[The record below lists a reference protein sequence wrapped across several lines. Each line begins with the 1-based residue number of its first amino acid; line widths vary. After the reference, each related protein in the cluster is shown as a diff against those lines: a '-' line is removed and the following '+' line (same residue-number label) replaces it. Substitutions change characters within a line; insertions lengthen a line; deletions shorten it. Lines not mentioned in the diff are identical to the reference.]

1 MHTRETSGR
10 TPTDGLHKVLESVQ
24 LGLARAL
31 FLIVTALDV
40 LVFVVLVPPF
50 ADEAGPGLEWC
61 VRLLAF
67 VVLASLPTWLYV
79 RFLGVKLGTVYVE
92 YVLNLYRLGV
102 DEVHNLPEPPV
113 YSEYYLPWSAAPE
126 RTAAVQD
133 DAADGGTARA
143 PAQSV
148 YDRKFQAY
156 FGRRPLGGD
165 VDGKAVG
172 QGSILPI
179 FVTWAAFAAGWLTVL
194 LDEQFLA
201 LRPPDGPAAATDV
214 LRFAF
219 LGAYVFTLQL
229 TVRAYFQNDLRSST
243 YVAALER
250 LAVVLIVVGVI
261 HVLWG
266 ALPVTAA
273 SGSVESGFAF
283 VVGSFPIVGQQWLN
297 QLVGQHMQTKIQ
309 SLYSRHPL
317 DELDGMNVWY
327 EARLLEEGVE
337 DVQNLATA
345 NLVDVVLHSRAPV
358 GRLVDWVDQALLLQ
372 HLPPWPAD
380 RPPRKRRRL
389 KWRRDEA
396 AEEPDSRD
404 ALVLTLHRLGVRTAT
419 DLLELYSPL
428 TGDAVGEVGGE
439 VHGLWP
445 QGKAEAAFH
454 DRMLDVAPDPK
465 QARAV
470 GHRML
475 ALLRCL
481 ASEPNLRLVRNWQR
495 GMRSYV
501 TVKAP

>member
-1 MHTRETSGR
+1 MDTRGTSQDTRTGR
-10 TPTDGLHKVLESVQ
+10 LDTLMESVQ

-31 FLIVTALDV
+31 FLIVTAMGV
-40 LVFVVLVPPF
+40 LVFVVLDPPF
-50 ADEAGPGLEWC
+50 GEGRTPGLDWA

-113 YSEYYLPWSAAPE
+113 YSEYYLPWSSARLSWARKHGRTHDQAAS
-126 RTAAVQD
+126 VSS
-133 DAADGGTARA
+133 
-143 PAQSV
+143 QSV

-179 FVTWAAFAAGWLTVL
+179 FVTWAAFAAGWLTIV

-201 LRPPDGPAAATDV
+201 LRAPSGAAAATDV

-219 LGAYVFTLQL
+219 LGAYVFSLQL
-229 TVRAYFQNDLRSST
+229 TVRAYFQNDLRSGT

-250 LAVVLIVVGVI
+250 LAVVLILVGVI

-266 ALPVTAA
+266 ALPSMTA
-273 SGSVESGFAF
+273 SGAVESGFAF

-297 QLVGQHMQTKIQ
+297 QLVGQHVQTKIQ

-327 EARLLEEGVE
+327 QARLLEEGVE

-372 HLPPWPAD
+372 PLPPWPAD
-380 RPPRKRRRL
+380 RPPRKRRRM
-389 KWRRDEA
+389 KWRRDET
-396 AEEPDSRD
+396 EPEPDSRD
-404 ALVLTLHRLGVRTAT
+404 PLVLTLHRLGVRTAT

-428 TGDAVGEVGGE
+428 TDEALDEVGGS

-445 QGKAEAAFH
+445 QGKAENSFH
-454 DRMLDVAPDPK
+454 DRMLDVAPDSK
-465 QARAV
+465 AAQAV

-501 TVKAP
+501 TVGAP